1 MNRKMKLLFTV
12 LLLQTVFVQ
21 AQQPDTIRISAK
33 NINTSVLREGTHR
46 YLVYFKM
53 KKDSVR
59 VMTQFWTRTIKKT
72 NYQNKPALEILQE
85 WEDKDSIMHIV
96 KSYSDAKTLQPF
108 YHETWWKVQTSKN
121 NSAKTVTKTVADM
134 MNNTVTVNDKLLT
147 AADTG
152 SRPKKIWE
160 GFQSAAG
167 KQFFNWH
174 LDLETFPILPYRK
187 NVTFLIPF
195 YDPGTASGYE
205 EVAYTVT
212 GEATLEGYDQQKIQ
226 CWLLVN
232 ESPGNK
238 EIFWISKKT
247 KEVLKLEQVIGS
259 GMYRYKIKLG
269 FSN

>member
-1 MNRKMKLLFTV
+1 MNTKMKLLFTV
-12 LLLQTVFVQ
+12 LLIQTLSVQ
-21 AQQPDTIRISAK
+21 AQHRDTIRITLK
-33 NINTSVLREGTHR
+33 NINTQVLREGTHR

-59 VMTQFWTRTIKKT
+59 VMTQFWTRTIKRTLYK
-72 NYQNKPALEILQE
+72 NKPAIEILQE

-96 KSYSDAKTLQPF
+96 KSYSDEATLQPL

-121 NSAKTVTKTVADM
+121 NPAKTVTKTVVDM

-152 SRPKKIWE
+152 SRTQKIWA
-160 GFQSAAG
+160 GYQTAAG

-212 GEATLEGYDQQKIQ
+212 GEAVLEGYDQQKIN

-232 ESPGNK
+232 DSPGNK

-259 GMYRYKIKLG
+259 GMYRFKIKLG

>member
-1 MNRKMKLLFTV
+1 MNTKTKILITV
-12 LLLQTVFVQ
+12 LLLQTLFVQ
-21 AQQPDTIRISAK
+21 AQRRDTIRITTK
-33 NINTSVLREGTHR
+33 NINTHVLKEGTHR

-59 VMTQFWTRTIKKT
+59 VMTQFWTRTISRTRYK
-72 NYQNKPALEILQE
+72 NKPALEILQE
-85 WEDKDSIMHIV
+85 WEDKDSIMHKV
-96 KSYSDAKTLQPF
+96 RSYCDEATLQPF
-108 YHETWWKVQTSKN
+108 YHETWWKTQTSKN
-121 NSAKTVTKTVADM
+121 NPAKTVTNTVVDM
-134 MNNTVTVNDKLLT
+134 MNNTVTVNDRLLT

-152 SRPKKIWE
+152 SRTKKIWE
-160 GFQSAAG
+160 GYQTAAG
-167 KQFFNWH
+167 KTYFNWH
-174 LDLETFPILPYRK
+174 LDMETFPILPFRK

-212 GEATLEGYDQQKIQ
+212 GEAALEGYDQQAIN
-226 CWLLVN
+226 CWILEHV
-232 ESPGNK
+232 SPGNK